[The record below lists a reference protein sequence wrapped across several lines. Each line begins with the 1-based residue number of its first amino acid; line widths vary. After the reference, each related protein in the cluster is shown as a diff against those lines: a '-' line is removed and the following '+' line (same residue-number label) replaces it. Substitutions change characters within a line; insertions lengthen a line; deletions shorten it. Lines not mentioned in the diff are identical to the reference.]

1 MVRTVEC
8 GRVNI
13 QPNLLGI
20 VPFYFCC
27 PNLII
32 NYVPFNLKSV
42 PWIKKLYDQPKSS
55 MLKSYPWSSYKQVKN
70 KWRSPGSFV
79 SLHLLPWIVEKH
91 RMFSKGTGLQRI
103 DMDFSTSCFSDS
115 AISNHPGNSAWAPVK
130 VFGIKELTLLLLM
143 QEQHVLHWII
153 KSNQRWKESQNA
165 SWARFLL

>member
-1 MVRTVEC
+1 MYC
-8 GRVNI
+8 LN
-13 QPNLLGI
+13 
-20 VPFYFCC
+20 F
-27 PNLII
+27 II
-32 NYVPFNLKSV
+32 NYVPFTLRSV
-42 PWIKKLYDQPKSS
+42 PWIKKLYDQPKSR
-55 MLKSYPWSSYKQVKN
+55 LLTSYPWNSCKQVKN
-70 KWRSPGSFV
+70 KWRSGSF
-79 SLHLLPWIVEKH
+79 HLLPWTVEKH

-115 AISNHPGNSAWAPVK
+115 AISNHPENSAWAPVK